1 MALHK
6 ILLLNR
12 DCAIMMISMIPR
24 FITSL
29 QHPLVKKLVK
39 MRESRD
45 FRKEEGSLLL
55 VGETVIREIAAHCK
69 IKTLISTQPLSIQAE
84 TSEQATEEVL
94 QKIIG
99 HKTDDLVAAE
109 IVIPTFPDLKKCP
122 LLVLLDGI
130 SDPGNVGTIFRTA
143 LAFGWDGVITI
154 QGSADPYNDKALRA
168 ARGAPLILP
177 WQEMSWDEAKAFH
190 KERQVVYA
198 DIAGAPLSKT
208 TFSSP
213 LLLILG
219 HETRGPSAQARSL
232 GKPVTIPMKG
242 SMESLNVA
250 SAASILLY
258 TISQELS

>member
-1 MALHK
+1 
-6 ILLLNR
+6 
-12 DCAIMMISMIPR
+12 MIPR

-39 MRESRD
+39 LRESRD

-55 VGETVIREIAAHCK
+55 VGKTVVQEIAAHCK
-69 IKTLISTQPLSIQAE
+69 IKTLISTEPLSIKSE

-109 IVIPTFPDLKKCP
+109 VVIPTFPDLKKCP
-122 LLVLLDGI
+122 LIVLLDGL

-143 LAFGWDGVITI
+143 LALGWDGVITI

-168 ARGAPLILP
+168 SRGAPLILP
-177 WQEMSWDEAKAFH
+177 WQELSWDEVKNFQ
-190 KERQVVYA
+190 KDRQIVYA
-198 DIAGAPLSKT
+198 DIVGTPLSKT
-208 TFSSP
+208 AFSSP

-219 HETRGPSAQARSL
+219 HETRGPSSQARAL

-242 SMESLNVA
+242 KVESLNVA

-258 TISQELS
+258 TISKELS